1 MKAPNILDG
10 EGTRMLLPFRALV
23 RQTTL
28 AQRFMLASLIILIA
42 GMAGIGVWIGNEIK
56 NGVIHRTGATTA
68 LYVDSFVT
76 PILQELGSTGTLSPQ
91 RREQL
96 SDLLQDTSMGQQ
108 IVTFRVWDPT
118 GKVIFSTDEATVGKS
133 FPIKEGLA
141 DAIWGQVSSEISQL
155 EAEENAPQ
163 RAIRSELLETYSPVR
178 LSGTNEVIAV
188 AEFYQTVDALNQEIA
203 AAQRR
208 SWLVVGAVTLVIYLL
223 LAGFVRRSSDTIEQQ
238 QMTLNDQISRL
249 TELLAQNRE
258 LHDRVRRAAGS
269 VATLN
274 ERFLRRIGSELH
286 DGPAQDLGLA
296 LLKLDALIGRWEQ
309 SQAAP
314 EFVNELTGIQ
324 SSLQNAQKEV
334 RAISTG
340 LSLPQLAELSL
351 PETVLRVVR
360 THERRT
366 GSRVRLDMAALPEQA
381 ALPVKIT
388 VYRVLQES
396 LSNSYR
402 HAGGANQ
409 QVRAFMDGDV
419 LALEVSDEGPG
430 FVAQPAATF
439 NGHLGLAGMRERV
452 ESLGGV
458 FSVKSE
464 PGKGTQVTARLGLSP
479 GAAEGD
485 DER

>member
-1 MKAPNILDG
+1 MSI
-10 EGTRMLLPFRALV
+10 PFRAPA
-23 RQTTL
+23 RQSTL
-28 AQRFMLASLIILIA
+28 AQRFMLASLIILIV
-42 GMAGIGVWIGNEIK
+42 GMAGIGLWIGNEIK

-68 LYVDSFVT
+68 LYVDSFIA
-76 PILQELGSTGTLSPQ
+76 PLLQELGTTGTLSPESHQ
-91 RREQL
+91 KL
-96 SDLLQDTSMGQQ
+96 SKLLQDTPMGQQ
-108 IVTFRVWDPT
+108 IVTFKVWDPT
-118 GKVIFSTDEATVGKS
+118 GKVVYSTDDTTGQT
-133 FPIKEGLA
+133 FPISEGLA
-141 DAIWGQVSSEISQL
+141 TAIWGQVSSEISQL
-155 EAEENAPQ
+155 EAEENVAQ

-188 AEFYQTVDALNQEIA
+188 AEFYQIVDALNQEVA

-223 LAGFVRRSSDTIEQQ
+223 LAGFVRQASDTIEQQ
-238 QMTLNDQISRL
+238 RATLNDQISRL
-249 TELLAQNRE
+249 TELLVQNKD
-258 LHDRVRRAAGS
+258 LHERVRRAAGS

-296 LLKLDALIGRWEQ
+296 SLKLDALMGRWEQ

-314 EFVNELTGIQ
+314 ELVEELSGIQ
-324 SSLQNAQKEV
+324 ASLQNAQKEV

-351 PETVLRVVR
+351 PQVVIR
-360 THERRT
+360 AVRAHERRT
-366 GSRVRLDMAALPEQA
+366 GSRVKLEVAPIPEQA

-396 LSNSYR
+396 LNNSYR

-409 QVRAFMDGDV
+409 QIRAFMDGDL

-430 FVAQPAATF
+430 FVPEPSASF
-439 NGHLGLAGMRERV
+439 NGHLGLMGMRERV
-452 ESLGGV
+452 ESLGGT

-464 PGKGTQVTARLGLSP
+464 LGKGTQVTARLALQ
-479 GAAEGD
+479 AEEGEN
-485 DER
+485 ER

>member
-1 MKAPNILDG
+1 MS
-10 EGTRMLLPFRALV
+10 MPFLFPA
-23 RQTTL
+23 RQATL

-68 LYVDSFVT
+68 LYVDSFVA
-76 PILQELGSTGTLSPQ
+76 PILQEFGSTSTLSPQ
-91 RREQL
+91 RHEQL
-96 SDLLQDTSMGQQ
+96 NKLLQDTSMGQQ

-118 GKVIFSTDEATVGKS
+118 GKVVFSTDNTTVGKT
-133 FPIKEGLA
+133 FPISEGLA
-141 DAIWGQVSSEISQL
+141 SAIWGQVSSEISQL
-155 EAEENAPQ
+155 EAEENAQQ
-163 RAIRSELLETYSPVR
+163 RAIDSELLETYSPVR

-223 LAGFVRRSSDTIEQQ
+223 LAGFVRRASDTIEQQ
-238 QMTLNDQISRL
+238 RATLNEQISRL

-296 LLKLDALIGRWEQ
+296 LLKLDALVGRWEQ
-309 SQAAP
+309 SQAATG
-314 EFVNELTGIQ
+314 FVEALTSIQ
-324 SSLQNAQKEV
+324 SALQNAQKEV

-340 LSLPQLAELSL
+340 LSLPQLVELSL
-351 PETVLRVVR
+351 RETVIRAVR
-360 THERRT
+360 AHERRT
-366 GSRVRLDMAALPEQA
+366 GSRVKLEVAPLPEQA

-396 LSNSYR
+396 LNNAYR
-402 HAGGANQ
+402 HAGAANQ
-409 QVRAFMDGDV
+409 SIRVFMDGDL

-430 FVAQPAATF
+430 FVPQSSATF

-452 ESLGGV
+452 ESLGGT

-464 PGKGTQVTARLGLSP
+464 LGKGTQVTARLVLRAEE
-479 GAAEGD
+479 GAN
-485 DER
+485 ER

>member
-1 MKAPNILDG
+1 M
-10 EGTRMLLPFRALV
+10 PFRVPVKQA
-23 RQTTL
+23 TL

-42 GMAGIGVWIGNEIK
+42 GMAGIGIWVGNEIK

-68 LYVDSFVT
+68 LYVDSFVA

-91 RREQL
+91 RHEQL
-96 SDLLQDTSMGQQ
+96 DKLLQDTSMGQQ
-108 IVTFRVWDPT
+108 IVTFKVWDPT
-118 GKVIFSTDEATVGKS
+118 GKVVYSTDKTTGQT
-133 FPIKEGLA
+133 FPIGEGLA
-141 DAIWGQVSSEISQL
+141 LAILGQVSSEISQL
-155 EAEENAPQ
+155 QAEENVAQ

-208 SWLVVGAVTLVIYLL
+208 SWFVVGGTTLVIYLL
-223 LAGFVRRSSDTIEQQ
+223 LAGFVRRASDTIEQQ
-238 QMTLNDQISRL
+238 QATLNDQISRL
-249 TELLAQNRE
+249 TEVLGQNQE
-258 LHDRVRRAAGS
+258 LHERVRRAAGS

-274 ERFLRRIGSELH
+274 ERLLRRIGSELH

-296 LLKLDALIGRWEQ
+296 LLKLDALIGRSEQ
-309 SQAAP
+309 GQAAP
-314 EFVNELTGIQ
+314 AFVEELTGVQ
-324 SSLQNAQKEV
+324 SSLENAQKEI
-334 RAISTG
+334 RAISGG

-351 PETVLRVVR
+351 PQTVIRAVR
-360 THERRT
+360 AHERRT
-366 GSRVRLDMAALPEQA
+366 GSRVQLDIAPLPEQA

-396 LSNSYR
+396 LNNAYR

-409 QVRAFMDGDV
+409 QIRAFMDGDV

-430 FVAQPAATF
+430 FVSQPTATF

-452 ESLGGV
+452 ESLGGT

-464 PGKGTQVTARLGLSP
+464 IGKGTQVTARLALR
-479 GAAEGD
+479 AEEGN
-485 DER
+485 DERKD

>member
-1 MKAPNILDG
+1 MS
-10 EGTRMLLPFRALV
+10 MPFRDPLKQA
-23 RQTTL
+23 TL
-28 AQRFMLASLIILIA
+28 AQRFMLASLLILIA
-42 GMAGIGVWIGNEIK
+42 GMTGIGIWVGNEIK

-68 LYVDSFVT
+68 LYVDSFVA
-76 PILQELGSTGTLSPQ
+76 PILQELGSTRSLSPQ
-91 RREQL
+91 RHEQL
-96 SDLLQDTSMGQQ
+96 DKLLQDTPMGQQ

-118 GKVIFSTDEATVGKS
+118 GKVIFSTDDTAVGKT
-133 FPIKEGLA
+133 FPISEGLA
-141 DAIWGQVSSEISQL
+141 QAILGQVSSEISQL
-155 EAEENAPQ
+155 EAEENVAQ

-178 LSGTNEVIAV
+178 LSGTNQVIAV
-188 AEFYQTVDALNQEIA
+188 AEFYQTVDALNQELA

-208 SWLVVGAVTLVIYLL
+208 SWLVVGAATLAIYLL
-223 LAGFVRRSSDTIEQQ
+223 LAGFVRRASDTIEQQ
-238 QMTLNDQISRL
+238 RATLNDQISSL

-309 SQAAP
+309 NQGTP
-314 EFVNELTGIQ
+314 GFVEELAGIQ
-324 SSLQNAQKEV
+324 SSLQNAQREV
-334 RAISTG
+334 RAISSG

-351 PETVLRVVR
+351 PETVIRAVR
-360 THERRT
+360 AHERRT
-366 GSRVRLDMAALPEQA
+366 GSRVTLDVAPLPEQA

-396 LSNSYR
+396 LNNGYR
-402 HAGGANQ
+402 HAEGAKQ
-409 QVRAFMDGDV
+409 QIRVFMDGEYLV
-419 LALEVSDEGPG
+419 LEVSDDGPG
-430 FVAQPAATF
+430 FVHTPSAAF

-452 ESLGGV
+452 ESLGGT

-464 PGKGTQVTARLGLSP
+464 LGKGTQVSARLSLQ
-479 GAAEGD
+479 AEEGE